1 MSLFFYVFSH
11 KVQIKKKNMTKI
23 SFKNEKKKI
32 NNKFPKFSEL
42 TIQNPVKNKIR
53 MTFRKIGGFGTLTKN
68 Y

>member
-1 MSLFFYVFSH
+1 
-11 KVQIKKKNMTKI
+11 MTKI